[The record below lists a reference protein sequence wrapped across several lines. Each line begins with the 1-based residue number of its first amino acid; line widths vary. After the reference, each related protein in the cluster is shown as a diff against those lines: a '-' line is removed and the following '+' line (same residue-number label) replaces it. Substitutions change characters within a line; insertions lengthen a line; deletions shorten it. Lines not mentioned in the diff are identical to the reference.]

1 MHGSVVLWQMRFIG
15 SGRPQQ
21 RIGRSLIAPRFFR
34 VFIRG
39 YLFWPLSM
47 VVAAIF
53 LASITARSDGYWA
66 SQSELSDFVSVLRL
80 NAEGARAVLSTVA
93 TAAATILSLVYSM
106 TLVVFTLAASS
117 LGNRIIRTFG
127 DNRLGQITAGLL
139 AGTFVFALS
148 TLYLSPTDSPPLIS
162 AAVAVALA
170 ILSVILL
177 IIFVNNVAHRIQIDN
192 ELARIQRM
200 LTASINGMTH
210 QLTGKTN
217 QANHTEDNA
226 TVDDLPGTHA
236 PWVAPATGYITA
248 LDLER
253 LITLMCQSNTTMI
266 MRVQAG
272 DFVLQGEELASVYS
286 SKEQGSPLSLLNAK
300 AGRFVSIG
308 DARAPE
314 SDVQFNVHL
323 MVEIAL
329 RALSPGVNDSY
340 TAIAALDQLS
350 ASLVVLMR
358 SPTLEARL
366 RDKQGTIRVTANMI
380 SVKELLGAAV
390 HPIRRAAAGNVL
402 VMIALAKVL
411 DRLARHSS
419 ASHGALLR
427 RHIILVVSQT
437 RGQDHESADRK
448 ELADLLLTA
457 WRATK
462 RLPR

>member
-1 MHGSVVLWQMRFIG
+1 MRVIG
-15 SGRPQQ
+15 LDYQKQ
-21 RIGRSLIAPRFFR
+21 RIGTSLIALRFFR
-34 VFIRG
+34 VVLRG

-47 VVAAIF
+47 VLAAFI
-53 LASITARSDGYWA
+53 LAIITARSDGYWA
-66 SQSELSDFVSVLRL
+66 GEPELADVVSVLRL

-139 AGTFVFALS
+139 AGTFVFALA
-148 TLYLSPTDSPPLIS
+148 TLYLSPTDNAPLIS

-170 ILSVILL
+170 ILSIVLL

-200 LTASINGMTH
+200 LTSSIHGMTQ
-210 QLTGKTN
+210 QLASQAS
-217 QANHTEDNA
+217 QANEGEKQAGIEDRLSA
-226 TVDDLPGTHA
+226 SA
-236 PWVAPATGYITA
+236 PWKANATGYITA
-248 LDLER
+248 LDLGR
-253 LITLMCQSNTTMI
+253 LVTVMSQSDAMLM
-266 MRVQAG
+266 MRVRTG
-272 DFVLQGEELASVYS
+272 DFVLEGEEIASVYS
-286 SKEQGSPLSLLNAK
+286 SQDSGSKTAVLESR
-300 AGRFVSIG
+300 AGSFISVS

-329 RALSPGVNDSY
+329 RALSPGMNDAY
-340 TAIAALDQLS
+340 TAIAAIDQLS

-358 SPTLEARL
+358 SPSFEARL
-366 RDKQGTIRVTANMI
+366 RDKQGAIRVVANLL
-380 SVKELLGAAV
+380 SVKELLGAAI
-390 HPIRRAAAGNVL
+390 HPIRRAASDNVL
-402 VMIALAKVL
+402 VMVALAKVL
-411 DRLARHSS
+411 ARLARHSS
-419 ASHGALLR
+419 ASHGASLR
-427 RHIILVVSQT
+427 RHILLAVSQS
-437 RGQDHESADRK
+437 RGQISESADRK
-448 ELADLLLTA
+448 ELAELLLDA

>member
-1 MHGSVVLWQMRFIG
+1 M
-15 SGRPQQ
+15 
-21 RIGRSLIAPRFFR
+21 IALRFFS
-34 VFIRG
+34 VFVRG

-47 VVAAIF
+47 VVAAIV

-66 SQSELSDFVSVLRL
+66 GQQELAVFVSLLRL

-148 TLYLSPTDSPPLIS
+148 TLYLSPTDAPPLIS

-200 LTASINGMTH
+200 LTSTIDGMTR
-210 QLTGKTN
+210 QIAGQADRAN
-217 QANHTEDNA
+217 QTEAVA
-226 TVDDLPGTHA
+226 TVEGSPRTSVS
-236 PWVAPATGYITA
+236 WIAPATGYIIA
-248 LDLER
+248 LDLAR
-253 LITLMCQSNTTMI
+253 LITVMSQSDAMMV
-266 MRVQAG
+266 MRVKAG
-272 DFVLQGEELASVYS
+272 DFILEGEDLASVYS
-286 SKEQGSPLSLLNAK
+286 ANDLGSTLSLLNSK
-300 AGRFVSIG
+300 AGRFISIG

-358 SPTLEARL
+358 SPTLESRL
-366 RDKQGTIRVTANMI
+366 RDKQGAVRVTADLL
-380 SVKELLGAAV
+380 SVKELLGAAI
-390 HPIRRAAAGNVL
+390 HPIRRASSDNVL
-402 VMIALAKVL
+402 VMIALAKAL
-411 DRLARHSS
+411 DRLARHSN
-419 ASHGALLR
+419 ASHGPLLR
-427 RHIILVVSQT
+427 KHILLVVSQS
-437 RGQDHESADRK
+437 RAHVEENADRK
-448 ELADLLLTA
+448 ELAGLLLEA